1 MILSA
6 CTRMHMTDV
15 FIYRLEALKRDRGG
29 DLEVAIDP
37 EALEGLDQQGVNDLY
52 ESARME
58 KQASEAREVCYLFL
72 FAVTDDLSGFIAP
85 LFSCCDIK
93 SCGRKAESE

>member
-1 MILSA
+1 
-6 CTRMHMTDV
+6 MHMSV
-15 FIYRLEALKRDRGG
+15 AFLYRLEALKRDRGG

-58 KQASEAREVCYLFL
+58 KQASEAREVRYLFL
-72 FAVTDDLSGFIAP
+72 SAVTDDLSGFIVL
-85 LFSCCDIK
+85 LFSLCDIK
-93 SCGRKAESE
+93 SRGSKAKDQ